1 MSTAHGF
8 LSCSNSY
15 GWTNSCFCL
24 ISRIPIQFIQCFVGP
39 ACPAPSPK
47 VRHRILARG
56 LWWSHSSADVA
67 GTEWG
72 TGQWQHGRGR
82 SWIGW
87 EIWDI
92 LDLIGFVYWCLYLYT
107 VYMCIYIYIYIHV
120 CVRMCVWMYTYNQQ
134 NTWKLDLNIEN
145 WDLLRSKEIYNTA
158 LDRWIYIYMYIY
170 CLFTYIQPI
179 KFQLVVIQY
188 PGDGERE
195 REIIQYPN
203 YWI

>member
-39 ACPAPSPK
+39 ACPAPSP
-47 VRHRILARG
+47 RFAIGFWHADFDEAIPARMWLAQNG
-56 LWWSHSSADVA
+56 AQASGNTDEA
-67 GTEWG
+67 
-72 TGQWQHGRGR
+72 GRG
-82 SWIGW
+82 SGEKYGTYWIW
-87 EIWDI
+87 
-92 LDLIGFVYWCLYLYT
+92 LDLFIDVYIYIQ
-107 VYMCIYIYIYIHV
+107 CICAYIYIYTCV

-158 LDRWIYIYMYIY
+158 LDRWIYIYICIYIVY
-170 CLFTYIQPI
+170 LHIYNP
-179 KFQLVVIQY
+179 L
-188 PGDGERE
+188 
-195 REIIQYPN
+195 N
-203 YWI
+203 SNW